1 MAEPM
6 TPPVTPVSLSP
17 RGRGHAA
24 WVFNLDAE
32 DELAHPGAHTPNG
45 AMIARIESLLP
56 RLGAL
61 ISPGDQ
67 ILFPGSGEKLKPGL
81 VGRAWC
87 PTRWALAQMERAGV
101 ELPPVPS
108 MEVLRTVNHRR
119 FNHDLGQTLP
129 GAGYAENEHELAA
142 LLTPNHDTWLL
153 KRPFGYAGR
162 GRRKLRLA
170 DRLPAD
176 QSWIDASLRSGEGLQ
191 VEPWLERV
199 FDCAL
204 HGSLDETGEAT
215 FGAPTI
221 QEVDDTGAWQSSRLA
236 HDGELMPIELERLT
250 TEAQRAAEALHQAGY
265 FGPFGLDAYRYG
277 ANDFQPRSEI
287 NARYS
292 MGWAVGMNGK

>member
-6 TPPVTPVSLSP
+6 RPPVSLSP

-32 DELAHPGAHTPNG
+32 DELAHPGAHTPTTT
-45 AMIARIESLLP
+45 MLARIETLLP
-56 RLGAL
+56 RLSAL

-67 ILFPGSGEKLKPGL
+67 VLFPASGETLKPGL

-101 ELPPVPS
+101 EIPDVPN

-119 FNHDLGQTLP
+119 FNHQLGQTLP
-129 GAGYAENEHELAA
+129 GAGYAANERELET
-142 LLTPNHDTWLL
+142 LLSPSHDTWLL

-162 GRRKLRLA
+162 GRRKLRSSA
-170 DRLPAD
+170 RLPAD
-176 QSWIDASLRSGEGLQ
+176 QSWIEASLRSGEGLQ
-191 VEPWLERV
+191 VEPWVERV

-204 HGSLDETGEAT
+204 HGWLESTGEAT
-215 FGAPTI
+215 LGEPTL

-236 HDGELMPIELERLT
+236 HEGELTTLELDRLT
-250 TEAQRAAEALHQAGY
+250 TEAHRAAQALHAAGY

-292 MGWAVGMNGK
+292 MGFAVGFPSGLR